1 MRILRRLMAL
11 GLTVCLAPL
20 SSALAQNQEPVQPVS
35 PASPVAPSSPPA
47 VTSATKHGKTKYSH
61 AEDFL
66 IIGTVFND
74 KVLSFAGVQLRVRR
88 AGEKKF
94 HWDTYTN
101 SRGEFAVRVPK
112 GAQYEVALHANGYL
126 DQARTVDATIA
137 GAQERLSIRMEAST
151 GGKK

>member
-1 MRILRRLMAL
+1 MHILRWLTAL

-35 PASPVAPSSPPA
+35 PAPPVAPSSPPA
-47 VTSATKHGKTKYSH
+47 ETSTTKHGKTKYSH

-88 AGEKKF
+88 TGEKKF
-94 HWDTYTN
+94 RWDTYTN

-126 DQARTVDATIA
+126 DQARTVDTTTA
-137 GAQERLSIRMEAST
+137 GTQERLSIRMEAST

>member
-20 SSALAQNQEPVQPVS
+20 SRALAQNQEPVQPVS
-35 PASPVAPSSPPA
+35 PASPVAPSPPPA
-47 VTSATKHGKTKYSH
+47 GASRTKHGRAKYSH
-61 AEDFL
+61 ADDFL

-94 HWDTYTN
+94 RWDTYTN

-112 GAQYEVALHANGYL
+112 GTQYEVALHANGYL
-126 DQARTVDATIA
+126 DQARTVDTTIA
-137 GAQERLSIRMEAST
+137 GTQQRLSIRMEPAT